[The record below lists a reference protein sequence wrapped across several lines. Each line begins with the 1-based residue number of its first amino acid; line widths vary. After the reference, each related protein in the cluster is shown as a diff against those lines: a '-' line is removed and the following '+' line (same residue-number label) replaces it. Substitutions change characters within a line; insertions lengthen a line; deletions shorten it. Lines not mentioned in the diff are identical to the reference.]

1 LALLVTPPLFLP
13 KSQKRAARHGV
24 LTILGIFWHFLAFF
38 GIFTHLLVFS
48 RVVVVNVIACT
59 MNFDVEWHITCTRN
73 EGEENDFSSD
83 ALS

>member
-1 LALLVTPPLFLP
+1 MALLVTPPLFLP

-38 GIFTHLLVFS
+38 GIFWCLLVFN
-48 RVVVVNVIACT
+48 RVVVVNVIAFT
-59 MNFDVEWHITCTRN
+59 MKIDVEWHITCKRN